1 MPTVHRSKYT
11 THHHIQRGFTLIEV
25 LAAVAIMT
33 LLSVLGYRGLSFLIT
48 ANERVGQHSK
58 ALLELDNAFSQ
69 VEYDL
74 NYEVQHPQLRS
85 EKKEA
90 PDRWA
95 ITPIHGWIPSPVI
108 ETKTPPALEAYLK
121 KTYIVRYES
130 TQPTGVRRIIGCEN
144 PASFQ
149 PSEPPPELC
158 QSWHGIRT
166 YTSSVTFTSPN
177 DTQERTANV
186 QMKWDIQT
194 PEGLIS
200 RQWAQ

>member
-1 MPTVHRSKYT
+1 MLTAPHVKHT
-11 THHHIQRGFTLIEV
+11 THRHFQQGFTLIEV

-33 LLSVLGYRGLSFLIT
+33 ILSVMGYRGLSFLIT

-58 ALLELDNAFSQ
+58 ALLELDNVFSQ

-90 PDRWA
+90 PDRWV

-108 ETKTPPALEAYLK
+108 EAKAPPALEAYLK
-121 KTYIVRYES
+121 KTYVVRYEG
-130 TQPTGVRRIIGCEN
+130 TQPTGVHRIIGCEN
-144 PASFQ
+144 PVSFQ

-158 QSWHGIRT
+158 QSWHGLHA
-166 YTSSVTFTSPN
+166 YASSVTFTSPS
-177 DTQERTANV
+177 DTQERTSV

-200 RQWAQ
+200 RQWTQ